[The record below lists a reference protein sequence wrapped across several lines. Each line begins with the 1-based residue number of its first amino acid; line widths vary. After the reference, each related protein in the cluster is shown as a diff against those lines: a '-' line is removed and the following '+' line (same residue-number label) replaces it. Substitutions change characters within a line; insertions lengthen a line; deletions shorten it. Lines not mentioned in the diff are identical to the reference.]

1 MNVVLL
7 MLTEKWTCLESRRC
21 VPVSIA
27 HHVHYPEEELKKYLE
42 MSARHRRILC
52 VLALLYII
60 LYMEKESIFV

>member
-27 HHVHYPEEELKKYLE
+27 RHVHYPDDELKKYLE
-42 MSARHRRILC
+42 MSARHR
-52 VLALLYII
+52 
-60 LYMEKESIFV
+60 